1 MHLFPEAPRRR
12 RGRQLK
18 DRGEGR
24 CTCVYVCV
32 CVFVRVPGASCRL
45 ILIFFPM
52 LILGWEEEAER
63 MQIQALELVETNR
76 WEAERM

>member
-1 MHLFPEAPRRR
+1 
-12 RGRQLK
+12 
-18 DRGEGR
+18 
-24 CTCVYVCV
+24 
-32 CVFVRVPGASCRL
+32 VFVRVPGASCRL

-63 MQIQALELVETNR
+63 MQIQALELVETTR